1 MPAALLQKT
10 QPLNRD
16 LMLELMLYS
25 RKQAELQGD
34 WGLVRKNSENWHS
47 NFIVAGAS
55 LLIYIIKRK

>member
-1 MPAALLQKT
+1 
-10 QPLNRD
+10 
-16 LMLELMLYS
+16 MLELMLYS